1 VKLVSVV
8 VPRDDAD
15 VLDAHLRF
23 HLSAGVDLVLVGGE
37 GDDEVGPILE
47 PYVRGGQVMRAAG
60 TSADL
65 ARLAVTEHGAD
76 WVLPTDA
83 DEFWWPR
90 GESLK
95 DVLAAIPPRYEI
107 VQALVRI
114 FLPPSDGRE
123 LFSEHMTVRPSLLQ
137 SGERGA
143 EPLEW
148 ALRPL
153 YRAGKG
159 GSIAAGAD
167 EHRIPLRAWYPIEVL
182 RYPIRSVEQA
192 RPRVSARGAPRS
204 RLEAEAADANRAG
217 RLAEWYAEAA
227 SGANQAEGLADRSLV
242 EDVRLRDA
250 IRVLG
255 AQQPGESVPLV
266 LTPPG
271 VVDDASYAI
280 ECAAVGEVDLAK
292 LERQI
297 RELEGR
303 IAWLE
308 ERFWP
313 RVLRTVRRIVRR

>member
-1 VKLVSVV
+1 MKLVSTLVV
-8 VPRDDAD
+8 AADDSD

-23 HLSAGVDLVLVGGE
+23 HLNAGVDLVLVAAH
-37 GDDEVGPILE
+37 GDEEIAATLE
-47 PYVRGGQVMRAAG
+47 PYVRDGGVVRASG
-60 TSADL
+60 TAADL
-65 ARLAVTEHGAD
+65 ARLAATEHGAD
-76 WVLPTDA
+76 WVLPADA

-107 VQALVRI
+107 VQGLVRV
-114 FLPPSDGRE
+114 FLPPASGAE
-123 LFSEHMTVRPSLLQ
+123 PFSESMTVRPSLLH

-143 EPLEW
+143 ESIES

-153 YRAGKG
+153 YRAVPG
-159 GSIAAGAD
+159 AQMGAD
-167 EHRIPLRAWYPIEVL
+167 ERRVPLRAWYPIEVL
-182 RYPIRSVEQA
+182 RFPVRTPGEADERS
-192 RPRVSARGAPRS
+192 
-204 RLEAEAADANRAG
+204 
-217 RLAEWYAEAA
+217 
-227 SGANQAEGLADRSLV
+227 GLADGSLV
-242 EDVRLRDA
+242 VDERLRDA
-250 IRVLG
+250 LRVLG
-255 AQQPGESVPLV
+255 PRQPGEEAKLV

-303 IAWLE
+303 ITWLE

-313 RVLRTVRRIVRR
+313 RVMRNVRRIVRR

>member
-1 VKLVSVV
+1 VKLASVV

-23 HLSAGVDLVLVGGE
+23 HLNAGVDLVLVAAGE
-37 GDDEVGPILE
+37 GDEEVAPILE
-47 PYVRGGQVMRAAG
+47 AYVPHGRVERASG
-60 TSADL
+60 TAADL

-76 WVLPTDA
+76 WVLAADA

-107 VQALVRI
+107 VQGLVRA
-114 FLPPSDGRE
+114 FLPSTGEEPFTER
-123 LFSEHMTVRPSLLQ
+123 MTVRPSLLQ
-137 SGERGA
+137 SGVGA

-153 YRAGKG
+153 YRAGKDVPEPG
-159 GSIAAGAD
+159 AAD
-167 EHRIPLRAWYPIEVL
+167 DRRIPLRAWYPIEVL
-182 RYPIRSVEQA
+182 QFPFRSVEQA
-192 RPRVSARGAPRS
+192 RRRLSALPPRS
-204 RLEAEAADANRAG
+204 QLEAEAAEAHRSG
-217 RLAEWYAEAA
+217 RLPEWYAEAA
-227 SGANQAEGLADRSLV
+227 SGDRRAARVADGSLV
-242 EDVRLRDA
+242 EDERLCDA

-255 AQQPGESVPLV
+255 AQQPGELVPLV

-313 RVLRTVRRIVRR
+313 RVLRNVKRIVRR